1 MVCHLPVVLTR
12 RTSNPSTVT
21 DDVERLED
29 ALDRVEEAGAEPLR
43 RAADLKSRFDAAVR
57 EYRDSAT
64 GRGDFG
70 SYVEFRS
77 IATAVEEA
85 VEEDEVY
92 GEDSFLQA
100 AERFDRRTIREKHF
114 ERAER
119 DLENVEDAVA
129 ALEEAERL
137 RDEADGE
144 RHRLR
149 RRIDELEEERDEL
162 RGRLERA
169 REHDDVDASELVE
182 LVGEYDRRVKEEFEG
197 FRERASAADVVR
209 VGARA
214 GELPLVEDQA
224 VDVDDARRVEDVA
237 GDRSAEEVLE
247 MTGYSRSKLEH
258 YVDDAVEFRRAVP
271 RSFLKSFDGSAFE
284 IGFDEPADVV
294 RYEAPELRKVV
305 QEFADEDVVDLLRRI
320 RRLALDD
327 RYEEMRRAH
336 QAAGDVDVEE
346 VRRRVDELEDEM
358 EATRQRLE
366 EVESAVERAERL
378 L

>member
-1 MVCHLPVVLTR
+1 M
-12 RTSNPSTVT
+12 T
-21 DDVERLED
+21 DDVESLED
-29 ALDRVEEAGAEPLR
+29 ALDTVEEVGAEPLR
-43 RAADLKSRFDAAVR
+43 NAANLKSRFDAAVR

-64 GRGDFG
+64 GRDDFG

-114 ERAER
+114 DRAEE
-119 DLENVEDAVA
+119 DLADVEAAVED
-129 ALEEAERL
+129 LGQAERL
-137 RDEADGE
+137 QDEVAGM

-149 RRIDELEEERDEL
+149 RRLDELEDEKDEL
-162 RGRLERA
+162 LGELEQVK
-169 REHDDVDASELVE
+169 EYEDVDAEE
-182 LVGEYDRRVKEEFEG
+182 LVGLVDEYDRRVKQEFQE

-214 GELPLVEDQA
+214 GELPLVDDQP
-224 VDVDDARRVEDVA
+224 VDVDDARTLEDVA
-237 GDRSAEEVLE
+237 GDRTVEQVLE
-247 MTGYSRSKLEH
+247 MADHSRSKLEH

-271 RSFLKSFDGSAFE
+271 RSFLESFDGSAFE

-305 QEFADEDVVDLLRRI
+305 QGFADEDVVDLLRRI
-320 RRLALDD
+320 RRLAMDD
-327 RYEEMRRAH
+327 EYEEMRRAH
-336 QAAGDVDVEE
+336 QAAGELDPESL
-346 VRRRVDELEDEM
+346 RRRVDEVEEEM
-358 EATRQRLE
+358 ETVETRLE
-366 EVESAVERAERL
+366 EVEDAVTRAEEL